1 MDRKCQL
8 WTRVPGLYMVHVSF
22 GDIRVY
28 LFYLICVVARAIN
41 SPVAGRALCVL
52 RRGSVAHSRKQRS
65 KKCLIFPEQH
75 LKTINLIRSST
86 GRWSNHQRF
95 FCHRFPSHSGPVC
108 VVILLCRLF
117 SRVLLLR
124 GSSEL
129 FSNKHLRHA
138 FSSLFVRWDYF
149 SPSPTD
155 CLTFQVHITPPPQ
168 TAEPGNTISHL
179 LLDIVLWWCV

>member
-86 GRWSNHQRF
+86 GR
-95 FCHRFPSHSGPVC
+95 
-108 VVILLCRLF
+108 
-117 SRVLLLR
+117 
-124 GSSEL
+124 
-129 FSNKHLRHA
+129 
-138 FSSLFVRWDYF
+138 
-149 SPSPTD
+149 
-155 CLTFQVHITPPPQ
+155 
-168 TAEPGNTISHL
+168 
-179 LLDIVLWWCV
+179 